1 MLNLLLLVIALAVTA
16 AAFAVWRLA
25 DGLARRRR
33 DDIIQQQLATFAP
46 AVGAVQH
53 DPRQL
58 LVWYP
63 LAQTSRKLFPDA
75 FAALDHAAGAPFP
88 FTREQLKAAHARWS
102 ADWLAWERA
111 HDAEFSVKAA
121 EVQNDIDRAGQT
133 ASQASPLLRTRLA
146 AVEQQ
151 KLERYQQRYEEYI
164 KTAKALAA
172 FAE

>member
-1 MLNLLLLVIALAVTA
+1 MTVIGAIA
-16 AAFAVWRLA
+16 AAALIYSLWRIGT
-25 DGLARRRR
+25 GL
-33 DDIIQQQLATFAP
+33 QQQLRDGALQHLLATFTP
-46 AVGAVQH
+46 AVAASHQ

-63 LAQTSRKLFPDA
+63 LAQTSRKLFPGAFKELDA
-75 FAALDHAAGAPFP
+75 AAGGAFP
-88 FTREQLKAAHARWS
+88 FTKEQVKAAHSKWT

-111 HDAEFSVKAA
+111 HDAEYSVKAA
-121 EVQNDIDRAGQT
+121 QVQDEIDRAGVP
-133 ASQASPLLRTRLA
+133 ASALLRTRLA